1 MSGTLKLFVVL
12 RRSVEIFHIEDG
24 LQPQS
29 ENGVG
34 ANPVNNADGI
44 YATRG

>member
-24 LQPQS
+24 LRPQS

-34 ANPVNNADGI
+34 ANPVNNTDGVNV
-44 YATRG
+44 TRR